1 MFRFLASTVI
11 AGLAVLILG
20 STPVSAATACTDPSE
35 TCKASCNNATE
46 ATTSLCDPPVG
57 GVCCKPI
64 ANLAPGE
71 GGCPTVGDTCV
82 EKGTSGAAC
91 PSPSTP
97 TGDTCLQGNGICCRK
112 PSTTTTTAPTQAPSG
127 PIKLKDPLG
136 GVGILG
142 IVNRAV
148 NTFLGVLGAL
158 ALLVFIYAGVVYMT
172 AGGAADRVK
181 HAVDTMKYAMIGL
194 ALIIF
199 SYAIILTF
207 FRSFTGT
214 A

>member
-1 MFRFLASTVI
+1 
-11 AGLAVLILG
+11 
-20 STPVSAATACTDPSE
+20 
-35 TCKASCNNATE
+35 
-46 ATTSLCDPPVG
+46 
-57 GVCCKPI
+57 
-64 ANLAPGE
+64 
-71 GGCPTVGDTCV
+71 
-82 EKGTSGAAC
+82 
-91 PSPSTP
+91 
-97 TGDTCLQGNGICCRK
+97 
-112 PSTTTTTAPTQAPSG
+112 
-127 PIKLKDPLG
+127 LKDPLG